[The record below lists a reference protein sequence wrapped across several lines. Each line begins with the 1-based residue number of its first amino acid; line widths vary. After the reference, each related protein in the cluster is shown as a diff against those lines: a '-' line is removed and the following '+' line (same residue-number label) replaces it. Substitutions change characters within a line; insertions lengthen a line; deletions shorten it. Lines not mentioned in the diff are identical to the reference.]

1 MTLSPHSPTAT
12 QHVGGRTGFRRFR
25 MFTHSRAW
33 DGDARRP
40 APSRSTHAD
49 GRAGAQ
55 RTAHVLVGSGLAI
68 LKWRAILSSAVVGS
82 AGGHFSHSQSQGS
95 GDNTHNTPE
104 RRRVLGKNTYS
115 YYIIIILVLNIAL
128 PWCQSVLRPPPD
140 TAAHYS
146 PSFDFVMG
154 DGPKAFTPPY

>member
-25 MFTHSRAW
+25 MFTHSRAR

-82 AGGHFSHSQSQGS
+82 AGGHISHSQSPGS

-104 RRRVLGKNTYS
+104 RRRVLGKIRIVLYY
-115 YYIIIILVLNIAL
+115 YYIGIKYCPTLSESTH
-128 PWCQSVLRPPPD
+128 P
-140 TAAHYS
+140 
-146 PSFDFVMG
+146 
-154 DGPKAFTPPY
+154 

>member
-82 AGGHFSHSQSQGS
+82 AGGHFSHSQSPGS

-104 RRRVLGKNTYS
+104 RRRVLDKIRIIF
-115 YYIIIILVLNIAL
+115 YY
-128 PWCQSVLRPPPD
+128 
-140 TAAHYS
+140 Y
-146 PSFDFVMG
+146 
-154 DGPKAFTPPY
+154 

>member
-68 LKWRAILSSAVVGS
+68 LTWRAILSSAVVGS
-82 AGGHFSHSQSQGS
+82 AGGHFSHSQSPGS

-104 RRRVLGKNTYS
+104 RRRVLGKIRILYY
-115 YYIIIILVLNIAL
+115 YYIGIKYCPTLVSI
-128 PWCQSVLRPPPD
+128 RPP
-140 TAAHYS
+140 ASSRHGRALQS
-146 PSFDFVMG
+146 EL
-154 DGPKAFTPPY
+154 